1 MSSRPRV
8 WPPIAV
14 TGSRFLRAELSLC
27 ALHAGTEFEYT
38 ESIPHGRA
46 YAGRRPLIIVGVD
59 LAARV
64 RKPLRCGGLVVVAAV
79 DPHNERT
86 FLHAGRIGAAY
97 VIALPTA
104 RPWLVDQLLRTA

>member
-1 MSSRPRV
+1 
-8 WPPIAV
+8 
-14 TGSRFLRAELSLC
+14 
-27 ALHAGTEFEYT
+27 
-38 ESIPHGRA
+38 
-46 YAGRRPLIIVGVD
+46 VD

-64 RKPLRCGGLVVVAAV
+64 RKPLHCGGLVVVAAV